1 MNKLEIINV
10 GNGSNKYPGN
20 FTKKESEIIQENI
33 IGHSLHL
40 FSGRSKIGDVRIDFS
55 CNESTI
61 QGDVFEFLEYNYTKF
76 DTIILDPP
84 YNARFTKKYRSLD
97 ERNKNQF
104 CIFTGNLKKNRI
116 LFDSLRKIAPK
127 RIILK
132 SWNYYIIKDYF
143 FEKGYLCYSGG
154 YRKSTILL
162 IMDKIDPRYKGYD
175 KVKSK
180 QTKL

>member
-61 QGDVFEFLEYNYTKF
+61 QGDVFE
-76 DTIILDPP
+76 
-84 YNARFTKKYRSLD
+84 
-97 ERNKNQF
+97 F